1 MHVRTLLWLP
11 HEEHPVSIWTRL
23 RDEPDWPFVDGVPDQ
38 GVFTTK
44 QIMAGELSITG
55 IVHDRDGDWQFLD
68 GDSATP
74 EVAAVPD
81 GEAALIAPCH
91 DQMLSRGGSGDDDD
105 GPAAEAR
112 QSGGDGADEAV
123 TGLSG

>member
-1 MHVRTLLWLP
+1 
-11 HEEHPVSIWTRL
+11 VSIWTRL

-44 QIMAGELSITG
+44 QIMARELPITG

-74 EVAAVPD
+74 EEAAVPD
-81 GEAALIAPCH
+81 GEAALVAPVMIRCCRGAA
-91 DQMLSRGGSGDDDD
+91 QGTMTTGQRPRRASRVAME
-105 GPAAEAR
+105 PTKR
-112 QSGGDGADEAV
+112 
-123 TGLSG
+123 